1 MRITGGRARGI
12 PLRLPKGDRVR
23 PAMDRMRQAVFS
35 SLGPVVEGAVFVD
48 LFAGSGSYGLEAV
61 SRGAG
66 GGVFVEKDRDALA
79 CLRANLAAVC
89 KSAGC
94 ATAPFQV
101 AGADAFQWRP
111 DGAGAAMLVFA
122 DPPYRLVEPNAVRL
136 FAGFDALLTR
146 EPGARVVFEMPA
158 ELELA
163 PAGWAL
169 LKRLGGSGAGSA
181 VACIY
186 TRAVG

>member
-35 SLGPVVEGAVFVD
+35 SLGPAVEGAVFVD

-61 SRGAG
+61 SRGAAS
-66 GGVFVEKDRDALA
+66 GVFVEQERDALA
-79 CLRANLAAVC
+79 CLRENLAAVC
-89 KSAGC
+89 KSAELE
-94 ATAPFQV
+94 AARFQV
-101 AGADAFQWRP
+101 SGGDAFQWRP
-111 DGAGAAMLVFA
+111 AATGAAMLVFA
-122 DPPYRLVEPNAVRL
+122 DPPYRLIEPNAARL
-136 FAGFDALLTR
+136 FASFDALLSR
-146 EPGARVVFEMPA
+146 DPGARVVFEMPA
-158 ELELA
+158 ELELV
-163 PAGWAL
+163 PDGWTL

-186 TRAVG
+186 ARGSS

>member
-35 SLGPVVEGAVFVD
+35 SLGPAVEGAAFVD
-48 LFAGSGSYGLEAV
+48 LFAGSGSYGLEAI
-61 SRGAG
+61 SRGAAG
-66 GGVFVEKDRDALA
+66 GAFVEQDREALA
-79 CLRANLAAVC
+79 CLKQNLAAVC
-89 KSAGC
+89 KSAGRE
-94 ATAPFQV
+94 PGRFRV
-101 AGADAFQWRP
+101 IGADAFNWRP
-111 DGAGAAMLVFA
+111 ADAGRATLVFV
-122 DPPYRLVEPNAVRL
+122 DPPYRVIEANTGRL
-136 FAGFDALLTR
+136 FAVFDALLSR

-163 PAGWAL
+163 PKGWAL

-181 VACIY
+181 VACVY
-186 TRAVG
+186 ERAGD

>member
-35 SLGPVVEGAVFVD
+35 SLGPAVEGAGFVD

-61 SRGAG
+61 SRGAA
-66 GGVFVEKDRDALA
+66 GGVFVEQHRDALV

-89 KSAGC
+89 KSAGRE
-94 ATAPFQV
+94 AGMFRV
-101 AGADAFQWRP
+101 VGADAFNWRP
-111 DGAGAAMLVFA
+111 AGTGAAMLVFA
-122 DPPYRLVEPNAVRL
+122 DPPYRLIEPNAIRL
-136 FAGFDALLTR
+136 FAGFDALLSDD
-146 EPGARVVFEMPA
+146 PGARVVFEMPS

-163 PAGWAL
+163 PEGWTL

-186 TRAVG
+186 ARARV